1 MYRLL
6 IVEDD
11 KGFAVSIGKLKRKK
25 DSKSES

>member
-11 KGFAVSIGKLKRKK
+11 KGIAVGIRKLKRKK
-25 DSKSES
+25 DAESES

>member
-11 KGFAVSIGKLKRKK
+11 KGIADGI
-25 DSKSES
+25 SEQAGMWGCRFIV

>member
-11 KGFAVSIGKLKRKK
+11 KGIAVSIGKLKRKK
-25 DSKSES
+25 DAESES